1 MASSY
6 TTEIEALNAL
16 CDKIDAL
23 ATEIA
28 SLGEA
33 QQSILTAIGTVN
45 TSVGTVNTSV
55 NTVNTSVNTVNTTL
69 GSTNVKLDSANE
81 LLTGLRG
88 AVVDVKNI
96 PEDVRI
102 ARVYVGDVPSKR
114 EAAENL
120 VNELLSYGYRF
131 YQSFG
136 VSEDIAR
143 VLLAK
148 YPDPNTPTA

>member
-102 ARVYVGDVPSKR
+102 ARVYVGDVSDKR
-114 EAAENL
+114 EASETAVNDLLAE
-120 VNELLSYGYRF
+120 GYRF

-136 VSEDIAR
+136 VSEDLAR

-148 YPDPNTPTA
+148 YPDPNTPAA